1 MTDELLPYYQKELA
15 FIRRLGAE
23 FAEANPKIAG
33 RLRMTAE
40 GSEDPHV
47 SRLIEAFAYLNARTR
62 HKLEDDF
69 PEITDAMLGVL
80 YPHYQV
86 PIPSM
91 AIVQCVLDRTQ
102 GELTTGYR
110 IPRHTMIESEP
121 IDGEPCRFQ
130 TAYPIELWPIE
141 LVAAGLHGRPFQAPS
156 TPFSTRAQAVVQLS
170 LQSLNKSVAVRDL
183 ELDKLRFFLRGQS
196 QHVLALYELLMNNVL
211 EIAVAGSAS
220 ERRPVVLDRQCLRP
234 VGFAR
239 DEGMLPYQA
248 RSFLGYRLLS
258 EYFAFPEKF
267 LFIDLTGLD
276 RRARAALGERM
287 EIFIYLNRSSADLE
301 HNVSE
306 DTFRLGCTPVV
317 NLFRQRAEPIQLTQT
332 EFEYHVIPDARRP
345 LAHEVYSVD
354 RVSATTPDG
363 EQVAF
368 QPFYSFKHGSAVRGE
383 RTFWFA
389 TRRPANHAEGQIDPG
404 TEIFLSLVDLG
415 FDPSVPGDWTL
426 DVETTCTN
434 RDLPNRLPFGGDQ
447 PRLYVGG
454 GAPLS
459 RVACL
464 TPPTR
469 TLRPSLKHGAMWR
482 LVSHL
487 SLNHLSLEGDAA
499 GVDALREI
507 LKLYNFNDSAE
518 TQARIDGLLELT
530 SRRVVGRAGGAVA
543 GGFCRGIEV
552 TLQFDEAAYSDH
564 GLYLFAS
571 VLEVFLGLYCSINSF
586 TRLVATTRQREG
598 VLRRWPARAGEKV
611 LL

>member
-47 SRLIEAFAYLNARTR
+47 SRMIEAFAYLNARTR

-91 AIVQCVLDRTQ
+91 AIVQCVLDRSQ

-141 LVAAGLHGRPFQAPS
+141 LVKAGLHGRPFQAPA
-156 TPFSTRAQAVVQLS
+156 TPFSSRALGVVQLS
-170 LQSLNKSVAVRDL
+170 FQSLNKSVAIRDL
-183 ELDKLRFFLRGQS
+183 ELNKLRFFLRGQS

-211 EIAVAGSAS
+211 EIAVAGSAT
-220 ERRPVVLDRQCLRP
+220 ERRPIVLDRQCIQS

-239 DEGMLPYQA
+239 DEGMLPYEA

-267 LFIDLTGLD
+267 LFFDLTGLD
-276 RRARAALGERM
+276 SRTRASLGSQLEV
-287 EIFIYLNRSSADLE
+287 FIYLNRTSADLE
-301 HNVSE
+301 HNISE
-306 DTFRLGCTPVV
+306 DTFRLGCTPVA

-332 EFEYHVIPDARRP
+332 EFEYHVVPDARRP

-354 RVSATTPDG
+354 RVVATSPDG
-363 EQVAF
+363 DQANY
-368 QPFYSFKHGSAVRGE
+368 QPFYSFKHGTAARGE
-383 RTFWFA
+383 RTFWFG
-389 TRRPANHAEGQIDPG
+389 TRRPANRADGQVDPG
-404 TEIFLSLVDLG
+404 TELYLSLVDLG
-415 FDPSVPGDWTL
+415 FDPTVPADWTL

-434 RDLPNRLPFGGDQ
+434 RDLPSRLPFGGDQ

-482 LVSHL
+482 LISHL
-487 SLNHLSLEGDAA
+487 SLNHLSLESGSA
-499 GVDALREI
+499 GLDGLREI

-518 TQARIDGLLELT
+518 TQARIDGILELT

-543 GGFCRGIEV
+543 GGFCRGVEV
-552 TLQFDEAAYSDH
+552 SLRFDEAAYSDH

-598 VLRRWPARAGEKV
+598 ILRRWPARAGEKV